1 MKQEITGTDGGAIQH
16 EQIDLSRLT
25 EAELVQLEAI
35 VNSAQSWQERLRVAI
50 KRNIAKNQCSNCWNG
65 NNW

>member
-1 MKQEITGTDGGAIQH
+1 MKQEITGSDGGAIQH

-35 VNSAQSWQERLRVAI
+35 VNSAQS
-50 KRNIAKNQCSNCWNG
+50 
-65 NNW
+65 